1 MQELLAELDHI
12 VDLSPEE
19 TRLILQSFKQFL
31 DRRLDI
37 SPELMDDIFTPPVYL
52 LLNQQEDEDNYHT
65 VLTETFAY

>member
-1 MQELLAELDHI
+1 MQELLSELDHI

-31 DRRLDI
+31 DRHLDI
-37 SPELMDDIFTPPVYL
+37 SPELMDNIFTHPVYL

-65 VLTETFAY
+65 VLTERFAY